1 MRYYIFLENCYLCIM
16 ITPDFLTR
24 GSKIA
29 LVAPARKISREE
41 VAFAVKWI
49 EEKGF
54 VAVYDDRLFAEYHQL
69 AGGDDFRAGVLQDYL
84 DRDDIDAILCA
95 RGGYGTIRIVDK
107 LDFTKFAKHPKWIV
121 GYSDVTVLHA
131 KMQQLGYQSIH
142 GTMAI
147 NFEKNTKEALDSLY
161 EALTNPSFRAKREHS
176 PLVNKSSNNVN
187 SQMIT
192 GKKDFSI
199 PLRFSRN
206 DMVVGGNLSVLYSM
220 LGSDLFPETDG
231 KILFIEDLD
240 EYLYHIDRMMMNLKR
255 NGKLDNL
262 AGLVIGALSDMHDN
276 TIPFGK
282 TTEEI
287 VAEHCAN
294 YSYPVG
300 FGFPAGHIKD
310 NKTLILGGTVRLEV
324 HDTNSVLTYNIQ

>member
-1 MRYYIFLENCYLCIM
+1 MK
-16 ITPDFLTR
+16 TPDYLKK

-29 LVAPARKISREE
+29 IVAPARKISREE
-41 VAFAVKWI
+41 IAAAVKWI

-69 AGGDDFRAGVLQDYL
+69 AGDDDFRASVLQDYL

-107 LDFTKFAKHPKWIV
+107 LDFTKFAKHPKWII

-147 NFEKNTKEALDSLY
+147 NFEKNTTSSLESLHDALVGRLKMDGGFLAPEALG
-161 EALTNPSFRAKREHS
+161 
-176 PLVNKSSNNVN
+176 
-187 SQMIT
+187 MT
-192 GKKDFSI
+192 GKMQI
-199 PLRFSRN
+199 
-206 DMVVGGNLSVLYSM
+206 VGGNLSVLYSM

-240 EYLYHIDRMMMNLKR
+240 EYLYHIDRMMMALKRAGKLANLKA
-255 NGKLDNL
+255 L
-262 AGLVIGALSDMHDN
+262 LVGAFTDMHDN
-276 TIPFGK
+276 TIPFGMTAK
-282 TTEEI
+282 EI
-287 VAEHCAN
+287 IYEKVKD
-294 YSYPVG
+294 YGYPVIWD
-300 FGFPAGHIKD
+300 FPAGHVDD
-310 NKTLILGGTVRLEV
+310 NLALVLG
-324 HDTNSVLTYNIQ
+324 

>member
-1 MRYYIFLENCYLCIM
+1 MKTPPYLKK
-16 ITPDFLTR
+16 

-29 LVAPARKISREE
+29 IVAPARKIGRDEI
-41 VAFAVKWI
+41 AAAVKWI

-69 AGGDDFRAGVLQDYL
+69 AGDDDFRASVLQDYL

-107 LDFTKFAKHPKWIV
+107 LDFTKFEKHPKWII

-147 NFEKNTKEALDSLY
+147 NFEKNTEEALISLY
-161 EALTNPSFRAKREHS
+161 EALTNPSFRLERSVMEKSHS
-176 PLVNKSSNNVN
+176 
-187 SQMIT
+187 IA
-192 GKKDFSI
+192 GDFSTSLEMTGEI
-199 PLRFSRN
+199 
-206 DMVVGGNLSVLYSM
+206 VGGNLSVLYSL

-240 EYLYHIDRMMMNLKR
+240 EYLYHIDRMMMGLKRAGKLVNLKA
-255 NGKLDNL
+255 LM
-262 AGLVIGALSDMHDN
+262 VGAFTDMHDN
-276 TIPFGK
+276 NIPFGMTAK
-282 TTEEI
+282 EI
-287 VAEHCAN
+287 IYEKVKE
-294 YSYPVG
+294 YGYPVIWDY
-300 FGFPAGHIKD
+300 PAGHID
-310 NKTLILGGTVRLEV
+310 NNLAIVLG
-324 HDTNSVLTYNIQ
+324 

>member
-1 MRYYIFLENCYLCIM
+1 MKTPPYLKK
-16 ITPDFLTR
+16 

-29 LVAPARKISREE
+29 IVAPARKIGRDEI
-41 VAFAVKWI
+41 AAAVKWI

-69 AGGDDFRAGVLQDYL
+69 AGDDDFRASVLQDYL

-131 KMQQLGYQSIH
+131 KMQHLGYQSIH

-147 NFEKNTKEALDSLY
+147 NFEKNTKEALESLFN
-161 EALTNPSFRAKREHS
+161 ALTGKWNDVETRHSTSLQSFDGT
-176 PLVNKSSNNVN
+176 
-187 SQMIT
+187 QI
-192 GKKDFSI
+192 
-199 PLRFSRN
+199 
-206 DMVVGGNLSVLYSM
+206 VGGNLSVLYSM

-240 EYLYHIDRMMMNLKR
+240 EYLYHIDRMMMGLKRAGKLANLKA
-255 NGKLDNL
+255 L
-262 AGLVIGALSDMHDN
+262 LVGAFTDMHDN
-276 TIPFGK
+276 TIPFGMTAK
-282 TTEEI
+282 EI
-287 VAEHCAN
+287 IFEKVKE
-294 YSYPVG
+294 YGYPIIWDVS
-300 FGFPAGHIKD
+300 AGHID
-310 NKTLILGGTVRLEV
+310 NNLALVLG
-324 HDTNSVLTYNIQ
+324 

>member
-1 MRYYIFLENCYLCIM
+1 MKTPEYLKK
-16 ITPDFLTR
+16 

-41 VAFAVKWI
+41 IAAAVKWI

-69 AGGDDFRAGVLQDYL
+69 AGDDDFRASVLQDYL

-107 LDFTKFAKHPKWIV
+107 LDFTKFAKHPKWII

-147 NFEKNTKEALDSLY
+147 NFENNTEEALESLY
-161 EALTNPSFRAKREHS
+161 DALT
-176 PLVNKSSNNVN
+176 
-187 SQMIT
+187 
-192 GKKDFSI
+192 GKWNTVEFPETSKKTLYETFQETSLQDVQI
-199 PLRFSRN
+199 
-206 DMVVGGNLSVLYSM
+206 VGGNLSVLYSM

-240 EYLYHIDRMMMNLKR
+240 EYLYHIDRMMMGLKRAGKLSNLKA
-255 NGKLDNL
+255 LM
-262 AGLVIGALSDMHDN
+262 VGAFTDMHDN
-276 TIPFGK
+276 TIPFGMTAK
-282 TTEEI
+282 EI
-287 VAEHCAN
+287 IYEKVKE
-294 YSYPVG
+294 YGYPVIWDVSS
-300 FGFPAGHIKD
+300 GHID
-310 NKTLILGGTVRLEV
+310 NNLAIVLG
-324 HDTNSVLTYNIQ
+324 

>member
-1 MRYYIFLENCYLCIM
+1 MKTPQYLKK
-16 ITPDFLTR
+16 

-29 LVAPARKISREE
+29 IVAPARKISREE
-41 VAFAVKWI
+41 IAFAVKWI

-69 AGGDDFRAGVLQDYL
+69 AGDDDFRASVLQDYL
-84 DRDDIDAILCA
+84 DRDDIDAILCV

-147 NFEKNTKEALDSLY
+147 NFEKNTKEALESLY
-161 EALTNPSFRAKREHS
+161 NALTGKWNAIETRHGTSLQSFD
-176 PLVNKSSNNVN
+176 NVP
-187 SQMIT
+187 I
-192 GKKDFSI
+192 
-199 PLRFSRN
+199 
-206 DMVVGGNLSVLYSM
+206 VGGNLSVLYSM

-240 EYLYHIDRMMMNLKR
+240 EYLYHIDRMMMGLKRAGKLTNLKA
-255 NGKLDNL
+255 L
-262 AGLVIGALSDMHDN
+262 LVGAFTDMHDN
-276 TIPFGK
+276 NIPFGMTAK
-282 TTEEI
+282 EI
-287 VAEHCAN
+287 IFEKVKE
-294 YSYPVG
+294 YGYPVIWDYQ
-300 FGFPAGHIKD
+300 AGHIDD
-310 NKTLILGGTVRLEV
+310 NLALVLG
-324 HDTNSVLTYNIQ
+324 

>member
-1 MRYYIFLENCYLCIM
+1 MKTPQYLKK
-16 ITPDFLTR
+16 

-41 VAFAVKWI
+41 IAAAVKWI

-54 VAVYDDRLFAEYHQL
+54 KAVYDDRLFAEYHQL
-69 AGGDDFRAGVLQDYL
+69 AGDDDFRAGVLQDYL
-84 DRDDIDAILCA
+84 DRDDIDAILCV

-147 NFEKNTKEALDSLY
+147 NFEKNTKEALESLY
-161 EALTNPSFRAKREHS
+161 NALTGKWHTVETRHGTSLQSFDGV
-176 PLVNKSSNNVN
+176 P
-187 SQMIT
+187 I
-192 GKKDFSI
+192 
-199 PLRFSRN
+199 
-206 DMVVGGNLSVLYSM
+206 VGGNLSVLYSM

-240 EYLYHIDRMMMNLKR
+240 EYLYHIDRMMMGLKR
-255 NGKLDNL
+255 AGKLARL
-262 AGLVIGALSDMHDN
+262 KALLVGAFTDMHDN
-276 TIPFGK
+276 TITFGMTAK
-282 TTEEI
+282 EI
-287 VAEHCAN
+287 IFEKVKE
-294 YSYPVG
+294 YGYQVIWDY
-300 FGFPAGHIKD
+300 PAGHIDD
-310 NKTLILGGTVRLEV
+310 NRAIIFG
-324 HDTNSVLTYNIQ
+324 